1 MFSFVQ
7 NFEKTASLMVP
18 IAPLAW
24 PYISFIKNNELYN
37 AKEIYHG
44 PETNAACTLLTG
56 DHDFI
61 CWG

>member
-1 MFSFVQ
+1 
-7 NFEKTASLMVP
+7 MVP

-24 PYISFIKNNELYN
+24 PYISFIKNNELYT

>member
-1 MFSFVQ
+1 MD
-7 NFEKTASLMVP
+7 P

-37 AKEIYHG
+37 SKEIYHG

-56 DHDFI
+56 GHDFI